1 MTFDTTFMNTGE
13 LAFVGDAVY
22 SLLVRRELV
31 TGTPRRLS
39 ELHPASVKIVRA
51 EAQAAAAELILPM
64 LTTDELAVYTKGRNM
79 KHGSYPRH
87 SSHGDYCRA
96 TGLECLFGWLYL
108 NDMHGRID
116 ELYSVIRSSR
126 ESSET

>member
-1 MTFDTTFMNTGE
+1 MATDPSKMNTGE

-31 TGTPRRLS
+31 TGEPMRIS

-51 EAQAAAAELILPM
+51 EAQAAAAELIAPE
-64 LTTDELAVYTKGRNM
+64 LTEEENTIYTKGRNM
-79 KHGSYPRH
+79 KHGSYPKH
-87 SSHGDYCRA
+87 SSHGDYARA

-108 NDMHGRID
+108 CGRQERID
-116 ELYSVIRSSR
+116 ELYAVIRAAR
-126 ESSET
+126 KNG

>member
-1 MTFDTTFMNTGE
+1 MIKDPSSMNTGE

-31 TGTPRRLS
+31 LGEPMRLS

-51 EAQAAAAELILPM
+51 EAQSEAMERIAPL
-64 LTTDELAVYTKGRNM
+64 LTPEETAIYTKGRNM
-79 KHGSYPRH
+79 KHGSYPKH
-87 SSHGDYCRA
+87 SSHGDYARA

-108 NDMHGRID
+108 SGHSERIE
-116 ELYSVIRSSR
+116 ELYAVAR
-126 ESSET
+126 EVK